1 MASNVTV
8 SNKPSSIAIVG
19 GGIGGL
25 CLAIGLANHQHLRV
39 SIFEA
44 ASAFTEIGAGLALGP
59 NAQQAL
65 RLLSHAAERAFRNQA
80 TANSS
85 PEFSNTW
92 FDFRRGIDGLSLGK
106 MENKTGQQQTVHRAK
121 FLDELAKLIPQGVAH
136 FGKRLARLEET
147 GLSDILLHF
156 TDGTTATADCVIGAD
171 GVHSTVR
178 KHLLGA
184 ATPAATPVFSGIVA
198 YRGLIPIEVAD
209 EVLGEYAHNAY
220 LWCGKGGMV
229 MSYPIDFGRLVNVVA
244 ACDGKSW
251 DQGASAVP
259 STPEQLSQNFE
270 GWGGGAPKNHRGD
283 CSGTDFTLT
292 DFSQAPGQ
300 TDALGNAAS
309 PPGAAIPFRQH
320 GHHGRRSPCHDP
332 VPRGGCRTSHRRRL
346 GSVHVAWTGAVP
358 TWAWRR
364 PRRIRCRETASD
376 AACCSHQ
383 SRCVGIVRRRHR
395 QRRRRQVEQ
404 GMGRKNGLD
413 LGH

>member
-106 MENKTGQQQTVHRAK
+106 MENKTGQQTVHRAK

-259 STPEQLSQNFE
+259 STPEQLSQDFE
-270 GWGGGAPKNHRGD
+270 GWRGGAPKNHRGD
-283 CSGTDFTLT
+283 WCASAVLT
-292 DFSQAPGQ
+292 S
-300 TDALGNAAS
+300 LGL
-309 PPGAAIPFRQH
+309 
-320 GHHGRRSPCHDP
+320 
-332 VPRGGCRTSHRRRL
+332 T
-346 GSVHVAWTGAVP
+346 
-358 TWAWRR
+358 
-364 PRRIRCRETASD
+364 
-376 AACCSHQ
+376 
-383 SRCVGIVRRRHR
+383 
-395 QRRRRQVEQ
+395 
-404 GMGRKNGLD
+404 
-413 LGH
+413 